1 MHMDAAR
8 SAAAL
13 SAAAS
18 LRALADALRVECVGR
33 GWADQEALEA
43 YATLF
48 DEAARHVEVG
58 TFDAL
63 SDAGALLTCVPS
75 SLGVLRVAPE
85 TVAAAKAEVDWL
97 YEACEEPRPNWG
109 DLFKAH
115 EDIVATLKAMAV
127 GQ

>member
-1 MHMDAAR
+1 MSESHSRQATA
-8 SAAAL
+8 
-13 SAAAS
+13 

-33 GWADQEALEA
+33 SWADQEALEA
-43 YATLF
+43 YAVLF

-97 YEACEEPRPNWG
+97 YKACEEPLPNWG

-115 EDIVATLKAMAV
+115 EDIVAALKALAS
-127 GQ
+127 